1 MVFQDC
7 LELERQELIR
17 AFDKDLL
24 PPVIAVREIDLLLT
38 NHVLKGERLIPIPG
52 IRKGNA
58 FAWFQNGVPSCWVRA
73 SYRNYRTAYL
83 KYAKEFLGFE
93 ESKISQDFDIDH
105 LFNQSRGLKHKGGFL
120 RVFPITKKVNRSHG
134 VVVEGRLT
142 ETEKE
147 REIKLMHFMTF
158 FSILKIL
165 GVKVPKNKEDAEKME
180 IAVNA
185 ITATGN
191 WPQELV
197 YQSLSNLLDRLNS
210 PQNLI
215 TIKVSDF

>member
-1 MVFQDC
+1 MIFQDC

-38 NHVLKGERLIPIPG
+38 NPVLNGERLIPVSG

-58 FAWFQNGVPSCWVRA
+58 YAWFQNGISSCWVRA
-73 SYRNYRTAYL
+73 SYGNYRTAYL
-83 KYAKEFLGFE
+83 KYANEFLGFD
-93 ESKISQDFDIDH
+93 ESKLPQDFDIDH
-105 LFNQSRGLKHKGGFL
+105 LFNQSRGLKHKEGFL
-120 RVFPITKKVNRSHG
+120 RIFPVAKNINRSHG

-142 ETEKE
+142 KTEKK
-147 REIKLMHFMTF
+147 RDIKLMHFMTF
-158 FSILKIL
+158 FAILKIL
-165 GVKVPKNKEDAEKME
+165 GVKVPKNKEDSEKME

-191 WPQELV
+191 WSHDVV
-197 YQSLSNLLDRLNS
+197 YQALLNLLDRLNS
-210 PQNLI
+210 PQDII
-215 TIKVSDF
+215 TIKVKD